1 LQLRWSWER
10 TVRSYSLVRP
20 KSSFYCQFFVKDI
33 GKVEDQLF
41 AFTVYTPGSD
51 IAAGFG
57 TGLIEF
63 LSGRI
68 GNDTYLG
75 FQPPTANPGQVKIDI
90 FADLP
95 LDDPAFRSLSDTFIL
110 GDFNQPYYAN
120 GNPGTFGLNDFAFI
134 VDFNPAEDF
143 IQLNGSASDYQLV
156 DIGIGTAIAY
166 QQPTGLDVI
175 GFALGATNL
184 SLGANYFDFKGN
196 TPPPT
201 AVPQAQQLGTPGFDL
216 SVTTATDPFGN
227 VYIAGGTTGS
237 LEGPNNGDSR
247 DAFVAKYDS
256 QGNLLFT
263 TQFGTSTFDTI
274 SGIDTDAQG
283 NFYVAGITSGNLE
296 GTKQA
301 ESTDAFV
308 AKFDSNGNQQ
318 WIQQFG
324 RNVIFQSFSIDVD
337 DAGNSYLS
345 GIDVESAPAPEFATD
360 NYFTTKFDTN
370 GNQLWETEVGS
381 VNGEFDESYGVTVA
395 NDGSVYATGWS
406 RGDLPRID
414 SPGAFEN
421 EGLYDAQITKY
432 DNNGAVQW
440 VRQFGSS
447 DYDWGWSTDTDSQG
461 NVYATG
467 WTLGNLG
474 GQNAGSYDAWLV
486 KYDSQGNQQFA
497 TQFGSAGDDEAFEL
511 FIDNSDNIFITGY
524 TNGNLGG
531 TNAGAFDT
539 FVARYDTSGN
549 QVWLTQFG
557 TPDIDQ
563 GYSITA
569 DNAGNLF
576 VTGVTQGSLG
586 DTNAGSFD
594 AFLAKLDAA
603 SGTLLD
609 FNGNNGNNNLN
620 SVNAVATTES
630 VTDIT
635 TTATVTDS
643 ATTESVTDII
653 ATATVTDSASIE
665 DVNYFA
671 TTETA
676 NNSTTNDDALL
687 GSYVQVGSVSGD
699 TFSSSTDNAIA
710 HFDSIN
716 GFFNSS
722 QLSDILQS
730 GYIGSLPD
738 CLQYELFGS
747 TTANHIDPNSK
758 LGSFIS
764 EVQVALE
771 NHFAPDS
778 NACQPQPTTCGM
790 WA

>member
-1 LQLRWSWER
+1 MQIQANLEQLLLSITVNFSLQE
-10 TVRSYSLVRP
+10 
-20 KSSFYCQFFVKDI
+20 I
-33 GKVEDQLF
+33 GKMEDQLF

-51 IAAGFG
+51 LAAGFG
-57 TGLIEF
+57 TSPIEF
-63 LSGRI
+63 ISGRI
-68 GNDTYLG
+68 GNEAYLG
-75 FQPPTANPGQVKIDI
+75 FQPLTANPGQLKIDI

-95 LDDPAFRSLSDTFIL
+95 LDDPASRSLSDTFIL
-110 GDFNQPYYAN
+110 GDYNQPYYAN
-120 GNPGTFGLNDFAFI
+120 GTADTLLGLNDFAFL

-166 QQPTGLDVI
+166 QQPTGLDVV

-184 SLGANYFDFKGN
+184 SLEANYFQFKGN
-196 TPPPT
+196 TPPPP
-201 AVPQAQQLGTPGFDL
+201 AVPQAQQLGTPGFDI

-301 ESTDAFV
+301 ESTDVFV

-345 GIDVESAPAPEFATD
+345 GIDVESAPAPAFATD

-395 NDGSVYATGWS
+395 NDGSVYATGWT
-406 RGDLPRID
+406 RGDLPIID
-414 SPGAFEN
+414 SPGSFEN
-421 EGLYDAQITKY
+421 QGLYDAQITKY

-497 TQFGSAGDDEAFEL
+497 TQFGSAADDEAFEL

-586 DTNAGSFD
+586 AANAGSFD
-594 AFLAKLDAA
+594 AWLAKLDAG
-603 SGTLLD
+603 SGSLLD
-609 FNGNNGNNNLN
+609 FNPANSNNQP
-620 SVNAVATTES
+620 TTGGT
-630 VTDIT
+630 TDTPISGG
-635 TTATVTDS
+635 D
-643 ATTESVTDII
+643 EI
-653 ATATVTDSASIE
+653 
-665 DVNYFA
+665 
-671 TTETA
+671 
-676 NNSTTNDDALL
+676 L
-687 GSYVQVGSVSGD
+687 VGDVSGD
-699 TFSSSTDNAIA
+699 CVTDDTSNDPNAVNDIATTDWETTDTLITGGDDILVGDVSGDCVTSNTGNDNWGDTITHFDPTSHVIDLNHLSEILAQSVYSSSISFSDFAPFIEQLGSSIA
-710 HFDSIN
+710 AQIGSNGEFDSD
-716 GFFNSS
+716 SS
-722 QLSDILQS
+722 QVLAS
-730 GYIGSLPD
+730 
-738 CLQYELFGS
+738 
-747 TTANHIDPNSK
+747 
-758 LGSFIS
+758 LGSSFT
-764 EVQVALE
+764 
-771 NHFAPDS
+771 PDW
-778 NACQPQPTTCGM
+778 NADYSVV
-790 WA
+790 